1 MDNQKIGAFI
11 AARRKEMGLTQQQ
24 LAERLGVTNKA
35 VSKWESGNGIP
46 DISLFTA
53 LAEVLGVTADEL
65 LRGEPSGSPA
75 QEEAGPSGGEEP
87 EDTEVTRAFE
97 LPENAEATRAF
108 VLPEEHTSGET
119 GPLEEAEAGGKAS
132 KRRRLVPLW
141 AWIAGGVVLAVALAI
156 GIGAFCLAGLSGT
169 PVSGPSDPSG
179 GASASSGLFTGAL
192 TEAETTT
199 AAETTASSATSAP
212 TTTTTTTTT
221 TTRTTTGTTVPLRP
235 PLPNGASAEAL
246 TASAVLL
253 YDASAGQTL
262 YAYADT
268 VQRDPASMTKL
279 MTAIVALQY
288 ADVDTA
294 HYVVGSEQALVKK
307 PDSSMAYLEQGW
319 DMPLKAL
326 IHAMLLPSGC
336 DNAKTLTHLMELS
349 HQILDDHPI
358 NQTRRTEGKLP
369 ANGVWFWAEGTGVAL
384 GSFVDKYGKN
394 GTVISA
400 VPLCQGIA
408 RLGSLKAVEVEG
420 ATGELDTNYEGKTQA
435 ALDCLADGDDFVA
448 IHVEAP
454 DECTH
459 NGDTP
464 GKLQAI
470 EWLSS
475 RVVGPLVEGMDK
487 AGYDY
492 RILILSDHKTLTS
505 TRGHDGDPVPY
516 LIYDS
521 RTDTHNDLPYTEE
534 AGLKGPF
541 MDNGVNLM
549 AALFEQD

>member
-1 MDNQKIGAFI
+1 MIMMKYVLVIGDGMADNPVPELGNKTPLQVVNKDAID
-11 AARRKEMGLTQQQ
+11 Q
-24 LAERLGVTNKA
+24 LARKGTVGSVVNCHKGLPAGSDTAILSIFGNDPWKCYTGRSPLEAAATGIHLNPGD
-35 VSKWESGNGIP
+35 VSYRCNMI
-46 DISLFTA
+46 A
-53 LAEVLGVTADEL
+53 LEEGDKPYAEKKIL
-65 LRGEPSGSPA
+65 SH
-75 QEEAGPSGGEEP
+75 SGGSIEGEQSIELINYLFDHP
-87 EDTEVTRAFE
+87 DFKEAAKAAGMIVYPAPSFRHIAVQAKVDITGINLIPPHDHLGEVI
-97 LPENAEATRAF
+97 
-108 VLPEEHTSGET
+108 
-119 GPLEEAEAGGKAS
+119 GP
-132 KRRRLVPLW
+132 
-141 AWIAGGVVLAVALAI
+141 
-156 GIGAFCLAGLSGT
+156 
-169 PVSGPSDPSG
+169 
-179 GASASSGLFTGAL
+179 
-192 TEAETTT
+192 
-199 AAETTASSATSAP
+199 
-212 TTTTTTTTT
+212 
-221 TTRTTTGTTVPLRP
+221 
-235 PLPNGASAEAL
+235 
-246 TASAVLL
+246 
-253 YDASAGQTL
+253 
-262 YAYADT
+262 
-268 VQRDPASMTKL
+268 
-279 MTAIVALQY
+279 
-288 ADVDTA
+288 
-294 HYVVGSEQALVKK
+294 
-307 PDSSMAYLEQGW
+307 
-319 DMPLKAL
+319 
-326 IHAMLLPSGC
+326 LLPSGC

-349 HQILDDHPI
+349 NQILDDHPI
-358 NQTRRTEGKLP
+358 NQARRAEGKLP

-475 RVVGPLVEGMDK
+475 RVVGPLVAGMDK

>member
-1 MDNQKIGAFI
+1 MKYILIIGDGMADNPVPTLDNKTPLQHANIPVMD
-11 AARRKEMGLTQQQ
+11 
-24 LAERLGVTNKA
+24 
-35 VSKWESGNGIP
+35 
-46 DISLFTA
+46 A
-53 LAEVLGVTADEL
+53 LAAKGEVGNVINCPDGLPAGSDTAILSIFGADPNVCYTG
-65 LRGEPSGSPA
+65 RSPLEA
-75 QEEAGPSGGEEP
+75 AATGIQLQPGDVSYRCNMIALEDSDLPFEEKKILSHSGGSIEGEQSIQLVTDLFNDP
-87 EDTEVTRAFE
+87 EFQAAAQKAGMVVHPAASFRHIAVQSGANIVGIQLIPPHDHLGEVI
-97 LPENAEATRAF
+97 
-108 VLPEEHTSGET
+108 
-119 GPLEEAEAGGKAS
+119 GP
-132 KRRRLVPLW
+132 
-141 AWIAGGVVLAVALAI
+141 
-156 GIGAFCLAGLSGT
+156 
-169 PVSGPSDPSG
+169 
-179 GASASSGLFTGAL
+179 
-192 TEAETTT
+192 
-199 AAETTASSATSAP
+199 
-212 TTTTTTTTT
+212 
-221 TTRTTTGTTVPLRP
+221 
-235 PLPNGASAEAL
+235 
-246 TASAVLL
+246 
-253 YDASAGQTL
+253 
-262 YAYADT
+262 
-268 VQRDPASMTKL
+268 
-279 MTAIVALQY
+279 
-288 ADVDTA
+288 
-294 HYVVGSEQALVKK
+294 
-307 PDSSMAYLEQGW
+307 
-319 DMPLKAL
+319 
-326 IHAMLLPSGC
+326 LLPSGC

-349 HQILDDHPI
+349 NQILDDHPI
-358 NQTRRTEGKLP
+358 NQARRAEGKLP